1 MSSGA
6 LTLTT
11 NVGFTASDL
20 FTSAMS
26 LAANFWPYLLL
37 GLAFA
42 IAPWVF
48 GIIVSAVK
56 RGMSKRS
63 AA

>member
-1 MSSGA
+1 MASNA

-11 NVGFTASDL
+11 TVGFSPMDL

-26 LAANFWPYLLL
+26 LAANFWPFLIL
-37 GLAFA
+37 GLAFT

-48 GIIVSAVK
+48 GILRSAVSR
-56 RGMSKRS
+56 RGKK